1 MSRAILCPRCR
12 KLIGSDE
19 TVCSWCGTSRSAP
32 WWRLL
37 AISRGMGGDW
47 VVKAI
52 ISVNLLFFAVSLLL
66 HSGGFLSPSQ
76 TSLFLLGASGTYPID
91 RFGRIWTVV
100 SANYLHGG
108 ILHIIFNMMSLRQIA
123 PLVANEYGTSRMFTI
138 YTLGGVFG
146 YIVSYLAGIP
156 FTIGA
161 SAAVCSLIGALLY
174 FGRSRGGVYGSSIY
188 REVSGWV
195 ISLFIFGF
203 IFPGINNW
211 AHGGGVAGGIVLGFI
226 LGYNDIRKESPF
238 HHLLAILC
246 AAMTAFVLVLALAGG
261 SPFTSRFLN
270 LR

>member
-1 MSRAILCPRCR
+1 MSR
-12 KLIGSDE
+12 G
-19 TVCSWCGTSRSAP
+19 V
-32 WWRLL
+32 
-37 AISRGMGGDW
+37 GGDW
-47 VVKAI
+47 VVKSI
-52 ISVNLLFFAVSLLL
+52 ITVNVLLFAVSLLL
-66 HSGGFLSPSQ
+66 HHSRGHFTPSQ

-108 ILHIIFNMMSLRQIA
+108 ILHILFNMMSLRQIA

-138 YTLGGVFG
+138 YTLGGVLG
-146 YIVSYLAGIP
+146 YLVSYLAGVP

-211 AHGGGVAGGIVLGFI
+211 AHGGGLAGGIILGFL
-226 LGYNDIRKESPF
+226 LGYEDRRKSSSF
-238 HHLLAILC
+238 HDALAVIC
-246 AAMTAFVLVLALAGG
+246 ALVTVFVLVRALAG
-261 SPFTSRFLN
+261 SLT
-270 LR
+270 

>member
-1 MSRAILCPRCR
+1 MSR
-12 KLIGSDE
+12 G
-19 TVCSWCGTSRSAP
+19 V
-32 WWRLL
+32 
-37 AISRGMGGDW
+37 GGDW
-47 VVKAI
+47 VVKSI
-52 ISVNLLFFAVSLLL
+52 ITVNVLLFAVSLLL
-66 HSGGFLSPSQ
+66 HHSRGLFTPSQ

-108 ILHIIFNMMSLRQIA
+108 ILHILFNMMSLRQIA

-138 YTLGGVFG
+138 YTLGGVLG
-146 YIVSYLAGIP
+146 YLVSYLAGVP

-211 AHGGGVAGGIVLGFI
+211 AHGGGLAGGIILGFL
-226 LGYNDIRKESPF
+226 LGYEDRRKSSSF
-238 HHLLAILC
+238 HDALAVIC
-246 AAMTAFVLVLALAGG
+246 ALVTVFVLVRALAG
-261 SPFTSRFLN
+261 SLT
-270 LR
+270 